1 MTVINTNYSTIDEAW
16 GNSFSGKNMSKKKKK
31 VAEPICDLYDKKS
44 LKSRKPYMDDQ
55 VDPYEYHGEVF
66 GPYDKVKFSRT
77 TKPRDNEC
85 ARVQQARRKFKPVTV
100 EKMEDEYSAVADPD
114 IDDDDSYFQKAVIG
128 GSSRGEDEDSELD
141 FAEDET
147 LVKEEPRGRG
157 DRKVKDISPSVSMKY
172 TTEQRERLFDFGLY
186 IGSGIM
192 LIIILEQILQLGM
205 RMRY

>member
-16 GNSFSGKNMSKKKKK
+16 GNSFGGKGLSKKKKK
-31 VAEPICDLYDKKS
+31 VADPICDLHDKKS
-44 LKSRKPYMDDQ
+44 QKSRKPYMDEQ

-77 TKPRDNEC
+77 TKPRENEC

-100 EKMEDEYSAVADPD
+100 EKMEDEYSAVAEPD
-114 IDDDDSYFQKAVIG
+114 VDDDDSYFQKAVLG
-128 GSSRGEDEDSELD
+128 GSRGDDEESDVDFNEEETPIKEDS
-141 FAEDET
+141 
-147 LVKEEPRGRG
+147 R
-157 DRKVKDISPSVSMKY
+157 DRKGRASESSVVA
-172 TTEQRERLFDFGLY
+172 TTKATSDQRERLFDFGLY